1 MRIKRL
7 HINSHNHLH
16 DLKFDFTYPK
26 GHSKEGKPL
35 EKICII
41 GQSATGK
48 TSILELLL
56 TQIKKLNQLQVLE
69 NKYIWKDFLPFDG
82 EIEVDF
88 GKYSCV
94 WERDTITKGE
104 SKYGPM
110 PASGGGTV
118 AKLIQDKIRV
128 IYLSADI
135 LSSDIIN
142 VFDQNPLNLIN
153 TLKDKKY
160 SHIKSNLESYYNI
173 FEFNKELNEEL
184 WFSILYKVLTYR
196 QKFTQMASELINKG
210 SIGDIKRLNKEYE
223 KWAKVNENPLIQF
236 ANTFNPILNKLNLEV
251 DLINTEYPIPIK
263 SLTNDEIVPISK
275 LSTGTKGLLL
285 SMFPLFEIETSQSL
299 ILIDEPE
306 RSLFPDIQ
314 VELISNYQK
323 IAPNAQL
330 IIATH
335 SPFIASS
342 FEPEERFVL
351 YFDKEGTV
359 QVKNGISPIGDDPND
374 ILNNDFNVDYYNEFG
389 KNAYKEY
396 LSLKQSINNEKDL
409 NKKNLLLQSLVKLG
423 DKYNF

>member
-1 MRIKRL
+1 
-7 HINSHNHLH
+7 
-16 DLKFDFTYPK
+16 
-26 GHSKEGKPL
+26 
-35 EKICII
+35 
-41 GQSATGK
+41 
-48 TSILELLL
+48 
-56 TQIKKLNQLQVLE
+56 
-69 NKYIWKDFLPFDG
+69 
-82 EIEVDF
+82 
-88 GKYSCV
+88 
-94 WERDTITKGE
+94 
-104 SKYGPM
+104 
-110 PASGGGTV
+110 
-118 AKLIQDKIRV
+118 
-128 IYLSADI
+128 
-135 LSSDIIN
+135 
-142 VFDQNPLNLIN
+142 
-153 TLKDKKY
+153 
-160 SHIKSNLESYYNI
+160 
-173 FEFNKELNEEL
+173 
-184 WFSILYKVLTYR
+184 
-196 QKFTQMASELINKG
+196 
-210 SIGDIKRLNKEYE
+210 
-223 KWAKVNENPLIQF
+223 
-236 ANTFNPILNKLNLEV
+236 
-251 DLINTEYPIPIK
+251 
-263 SLTNDEIVPISK
+263 
-275 LSTGTKGLLL
+275 
-285 SMFPLFEIETSQSL
+285 MFPLFEIETSQSL